1 MPIISDTVLH
11 QGPSVYQSFHLDACV
26 CVIRLEIDVGVV
38 ACLDGCLAGYMAVG
52 QVLCSGHNA
61 SVVPSHLRISGARV

>member
-11 QGPSVYQSFHLDACV
+11 HGPSVYQSFHLDACV

-38 ACLDGCLAGYMAVG
+38 ACLDGSLAGYMAVG
-52 QVLCSGHNA
+52 HNA
-61 SVVPSHLRISGARV
+61 SFVPSHLRISGARV